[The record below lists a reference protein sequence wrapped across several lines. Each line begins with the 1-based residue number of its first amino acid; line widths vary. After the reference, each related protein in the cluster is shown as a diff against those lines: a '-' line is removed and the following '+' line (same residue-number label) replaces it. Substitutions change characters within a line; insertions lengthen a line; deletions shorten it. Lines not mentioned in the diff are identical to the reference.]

1 MYCVLCRVFGG
12 KEKDMRHGSCRM
24 GWRDIRD
31 TCIICRR
38 RRSATSSM
46 NDHEPIGCGGWHLAF
61 ELAASR
67 RNRIRNTL
75 AHITVPV
82 IPSGR
87 RRPPCRDT
95 KQPREAH
102 NTPITDHRSSET
114 PVTRSFSSTH
124 APNLM
129 NQTSTRFTM
138 WLILRSSFRSW
149 IYPPIFPSVTDVDV
163 QRLRCRRGQPCC
175 FPRPGACELLA
186 WRKRL

>member
-1 MYCVLCRVFGG
+1 MGVSLLVRVSVSMRDSQHRTESAEDGTIPAGPRRIAGG
-12 KEKDMRHGSCRM
+12 HPNH
-24 GWRDIRD
+24 
-31 TCIICRR
+31 II
-38 RRSATSSM
+38 
-46 NDHEPIGCGGWHLAF
+46 HL
-61 ELAASR
+61 
-67 RNRIRNTL
+67 
-75 AHITVPV
+75 H
-82 IPSGR
+82 GR